1 MASVECSIGDSI
13 STLHPDI
20 IQTQILTRLDGPTLA
35 STASTSSYLQ
45 TLCYE
50 QKLWREISTAT
61 WPCIND
67 SRVVQAISSFP
78 SGYRSFFADSYSSTE
93 YTWESEKQDTPTTG
107 LISAV
112 DLYYRGELIYSKVQE
127 METENGK
134 AGWFLSAPF
143 RVDLL
148 DEKESVQT
156 QILYPGGDYEAWV
169 RNMEESM
176 ELNWIVIDPVKKRAA
191 NISSRKAVSAKRN
204 WLTGDLEIR
213 FSTVVAEAA
222 GKKNAAEV
230 AVVVSCGSAETWK
243 EVDEEVGGE
252 VHVRDVR
259 LQLEDIEGKCLKGRD
274 SLVILQGMLEGK
286 RCCKDGG
293 GGGRGKGRY
302 EEYMAMKTHMREKKE
317 RREKAQDTICM
328 IFGFSLFVLL
338 WSFILLG
345 KMLIRK
351 L

>member
-1 MASVECSIGDSI
+1 MDSVEHRIGDSI

-35 STASTSSYLQ
+35 STATTSSYLQ
-45 TLCYE
+45 TLCNE
-50 QKLWREISTAT
+50 QKLWREISTTT
-61 WPCIND
+61 WPSIND

-78 SGYRSFFADSYSSTE
+78 SGYRSFFADSYPFTE
-93 YTWESEKQDTPTTG
+93 YTWLSEKQDPPTTG
-107 LISAV
+107 LISSV

-156 QILYPGGDYEAWV
+156 RIRYPGGDYEAWV

-176 ELNWIVIDPVKKRAA
+176 ELNWIVIDPIKKRAA

-213 FSTVVAEAA
+213 FSTVVAETA
-222 GKKNAAEV
+222 GNKKAAEV
-230 AVVVSCGSAETWK
+230 SVVVSCGSAETWK

-259 LQLEDIEGKCLKGRD
+259 LQVEDIEGKCLKGRD

-293 GGGRGKGRY
+293 GQRRGKGRY
-302 EEYMAMKTHMREKKE
+302 EEYVEMKTHLREKKE

-338 WSFILLG
+338 WSFILL
-345 KMLIRK
+345 R
-351 L
+351 

>member
-50 QKLWREISTAT
+50 QKLWREIATAT

-78 SGYRSFFADSYSSTE
+78 SGYRSFFADSYPFTE
-93 YTWESEKQDTPTTG
+93 YTWESEKQDPPTTG

-134 AGWFLSAPF
+134 AQWFLSAPF

-148 DEKESVQT
+148 DEKEPVQT

-338 WSFILLG
+338 WSFILL
-345 KMLIRK
+345 R
-351 L
+351 

>member
-1 MASVECSIGDSI
+1 MASVQCSIGDSI

-20 IQTQILTRLDGPTLA
+20 IETQILTRLDGLALA

-45 TLCYE
+45 TLCNQ
-50 QKLWREISTAT
+50 QKLWREISTTT
-61 WPCIND
+61 WPSVND

-78 SGYRSFFADSYSSTE
+78 SGYRSFFADSYPFTE
-93 YTWESEKQDTPTTG
+93 YTWQSEKHDPPTTG

-112 DLYYRGELIYSKVQE
+112 DLYYRGELIYSKVRE
-127 METENGK
+127 MENGK

-143 RVDLL
+143 RVDMLE
-148 DEKESVQT
+148 EKESVQT
-156 QILYPGGDYEAWV
+156 RILYPGGDYEAWV

-176 ELNWIVIDPVKKRAA
+176 ELNWIVIDPIKKRAA
-191 NISSRKAVSAKRN
+191 NISSRKAVSARRN

-213 FSTVVAEAA
+213 FSTIVAEAA
-222 GKKNAAEV
+222 GKKKAAEV

-259 LQLEDIEGKCLKGRD
+259 LQIEDIEGRCLKGRD

-293 GGGRGKGRY
+293 GEERRRVKERY
-302 EEYMAMKTHMREKKE
+302 EEYTEMKKYLREKKE

-338 WSFILLG
+338 WSFILL
-345 KMLIRK
+345 R
-351 L
+351 